1 MTCSKQWGEVTQ
13 SCPTLC
19 DPMDCSPPGSLVH
32 GIFQAWILEWVA
44 ISFSRGIFPT
54 QGSDRGLPH
63 SRQTLYRLSYQGKT
77 EYRKNKMQFYSS
89 SILLS
94 VNAVS
99 LGWLS
104 LCYKGRV
111 IGVQEI
117 AKRYQ
122 STMVSFLISGDW
134 KTMEKGITFSLCDSL
149 LFNATWTRHL
159 K

>member
-44 ISFSRGIFPT
+44 ISFSRG
-54 QGSDRGLPH
+54 S
-63 SRQTLYRLSYQGKT
+63 SRPRDLTEVSHIVGRRFTVWATRGKT

-122 STMVSFLISGDW
+122 STMVSFLISGGLKDNG
-134 KTMEKGITFSLCDSL
+134 KGNHFLPVWFTII
-149 LFNATWTRHL
+149 
-159 K
+159 